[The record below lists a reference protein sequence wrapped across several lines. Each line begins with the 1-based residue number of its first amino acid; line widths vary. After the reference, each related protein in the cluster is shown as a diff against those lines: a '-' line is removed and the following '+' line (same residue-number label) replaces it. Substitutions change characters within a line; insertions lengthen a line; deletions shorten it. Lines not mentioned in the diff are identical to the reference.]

1 MTTQPDEIDKILV
14 TFGQMMRRLSPEN
27 ASAIKKEFRE
37 AHQAMATMIQIA
49 TTETLEWALDN
60 SDDITNAI
68 KDRIAE
74 PSDPTEAGEK

>member
-1 MTTQPDEIDKILV
+1 MTSQANTQPDEIEALYIESSAMGLV
-14 TFGQMMRRLSPEN
+14 
-27 ASAIKKEFRE
+27 AFR
-37 AHQAMATMIQIA
+37 QAMATMIQIA

-74 PSDPTEAGEK
+74 PSDPTEGGEK

>member
-1 MTTQPDEIDKILV
+1 MTTQPDEIEALYIESSAMGLV
-14 TFGQMMRRLSPEN
+14 AFRQ
-27 ASAIKKEFRE
+27 AIT
-37 AHQAMATMIQIA
+37 TMIQRA

-74 PSDPTEAGEK
+74 PFNPTEAGEK